1 MQKNLGQKIIEKKL
15 GRRLIMT
22 LLVKN
27 EDDIVDE
34 TIKFHLNSG
43 VDFIIATNNNSTDKT
58 RDILLKYQERGVL
71 ELIDEAGE
79 NFDQVKWV
87 DRMIRIAIDKYK
99 ADWIINVDAD
109 EFWYSRYG
117 NLKLAMPEPKDFNV
131 VYISCLQ
138 IMHSNENDEGQFKIP
153 LNVKGHCMHNWKC
166 FHTANGYEL
175 IAGGNHHVKMKK
187 GFEKRYLTSD
197 VFVFHFWVRS
207 YEQYE
212 RKVIN
217 TFEAIE
223 KGVRDGVHSVDFGSH
238 IRAHY
243 KLYQEGKLREI
254 YDSMLV
260 GSNKDVIDNRL
271 HDFIKNGYKNIDYI
285 LASEHH
291 IFNNE
296 IQHENKKNK
305 YEKFIISCKK
315 RVSGIKKLLGK

>member
-1 MQKNLGQKIIEKKL
+1 MQKKLGQKIIEKKL

-58 RDILLKYQERGVL
+58 RDILLKYQQRGVL

-109 EFWYSRYG
+109 EFWYSQYG
-117 NLKLAMPEPKDFNV
+117 NLKLAMPEPKDFNA
-131 VYISCLQ
+131 VYVNCLH
-138 IMHSNENDEGQFKIP
+138 IAHSNENNGGEFAVP
-153 LNVKGHCMHNWKC
+153 LNVKGNYMHNWKC
-166 FHTANGYEL
+166 FHTAKGYEL
-175 IAGGNHHVKMKK
+175 IAGGNHDVKMKFGYK
-187 GFEKRYLTSD
+187 KYYATLD

-207 YEQYE
+207 YEQHE

-223 KGVRDGVHSVDFGSH
+223 KGVRDGVHSMDFGSH
-238 IRAHY
+238 IRNNY
-243 KLYQEGKLREI
+243 KLYQEGKLKESYR
-254 YDSMLV
+254 SMV
-260 GSNKDVIDNRL
+260 AGSNSDIIDNRL
-271 HDFIKNGYKNIDYI
+271 HDFIKNGYKNINYI
-285 LASEHH
+285 LANNHY
-291 IFNNE
+291 IFNN
-296 IQHENKKNK
+296 KTRYKCKNK
-305 YEKFIISCKK
+305 YEKIIVSCQ
-315 RVSGIKKLLGK
+315 RRIGEIKKLLGK

>member
-15 GRRLIMT
+15 GRRLVMT

-58 RDILLKYQERGVL
+58 RDILLKYQQRGVL

-109 EFWYSRYG
+109 EFWYSQYG
-117 NLKLAMPEPKDFNV
+117 NLKLAMPEPKDFNA
-131 VYISCLQ
+131 VYVNCLH
-138 IMHSNENDEGQFKIP
+138 IAHSNENNGGEFAVP
-153 LNVKGHCMHNWKC
+153 LNVKGNYMHNWKC
-166 FHTANGYEL
+166 FHTAKGYEL
-175 IAGGNHHVKMKK
+175 IAGGNHDVKMKFGYK
-187 GFEKRYLTSD
+187 KYYATLD

-223 KGVRDGVHSVDFGSH
+223 KGVRDGVHSMDFGSH
-238 IRAHY
+238 IRNNY
-243 KLYQEGKLREI
+243 KLYQEGKLEESYR
-254 YDSMLV
+254 SMV
-260 GSNKDVIDNRL
+260 AGSNSDIIDNRL

-285 LASEHH
+285 LVNNHY
-291 IFNNE
+291 IFNNK
-296 IQHENKKNK
+296 IFIKRKSK
-305 YEKFIISCKK
+305 YEKITISCRK
-315 RVSGIKKLLGK
+315 RIDEIKKLLGK

>member
-58 RDILLKYQERGVL
+58 RDILLKYQQRGVL

-117 NLKLAMPEPKDFNV
+117 NLKLAMPEPKDFNA
-131 VYISCLQ
+131 VYINCLH
-138 IMHSNENDEGQFKIP
+138 IAHSNENNDGEFKVP
-153 LNVKGHCMHNWKC
+153 FNVKGNYMCNWKC
-166 FHTANGYEL
+166 FHTAKGYEL
-175 IAGGNHHVKMKK
+175 IAGGNHDVKMKFGYK
-187 GFEKRYLTSD
+187 KYFATLD

-212 RKVIN
+212 RKVIK

-223 KGVRDGVHSVDFGSH
+223 KGVKDGVHSMGFGSH
-238 IRAHY
+238 IREHY
-243 KLYQEGKLREI
+243 KLYQEGKLKEI
-254 YDSMLV
+254 YRSLID
-260 GSNKDVIDNRL
+260 GSSDDIVDNRL
-271 HDFIKNGYKNIDYI
+271 HDFIKNGYKNVDYI
-285 LASEHH
+285 LASKHY
-291 IFNNE
+291 IFNNKTRY
-296 IQHENKKNK
+296 NCKNK
-305 YEKFIISCKK
+305 YEKIVISYRK
-315 RVSGIKKLLGK
+315 RMSEIKKLLGK

>member
-1 MQKNLGQKIIEKKL
+1 MQKNLGQKIVEKKL
-15 GRRLIMT
+15 SRRLIMT

-43 VDFIIATNNNSTDKT
+43 VDFIIATNNNSTDNT
-58 RDILLKYQERGVL
+58 RNILLKYQELGVL
-71 ELIDEAGE
+71 ELIDETGE

-87 DRMIRIAIDKYK
+87 DRMIQLATDKYK

-117 NLKLAMPEPKDFNV
+117 NLKLAMPEPQDVNV
-131 VYISCLQ
+131 VFISCLQ
-138 IMHSNENDEGQFKIP
+138 IMHSTENDNGEFKIP
-153 LNVKGHCMHNWKC
+153 LNVKGHYMHNWKC
-166 FHTANGYEL
+166 FHTAKGYKL
-175 IAGGNHHVKMKK
+175 IAGGNHDVKMKLGYRK
-187 GFEKRYLTSD
+187 YFATVD

-223 KGVRDGVHSVDFGSH
+223 KGVRDGVHSMDFGIH
-238 IRAHY
+238 IRNNY
-243 KLYQEGKLREI
+243 KLYQEGKLKESYR
-254 YDSMLV
+254 SMV
-260 GSNKDVIDNRL
+260 AGSSSDIIDNRL

-291 IFNNE
+291 VFNN
-296 IQHENKKNK
+296 KSRYKCKNK
-305 YEKFIISCKK
+305 YEKLVISCLK
-315 RVSGIKKLLGK
+315 RMSEIKKLFRK